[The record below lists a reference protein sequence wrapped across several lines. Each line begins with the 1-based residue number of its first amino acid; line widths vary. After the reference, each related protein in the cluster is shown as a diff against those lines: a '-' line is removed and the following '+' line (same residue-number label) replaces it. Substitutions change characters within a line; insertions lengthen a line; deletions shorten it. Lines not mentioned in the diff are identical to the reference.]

1 MIYNNSAYYDILSNY
16 QEGAQP
22 MSRPKTN
29 EPEASAVYKTE
40 TAFWALIEQKDFSG
54 ITMQM
59 LAKEA
64 GINRNSLYY
73 HYANL
78 YEVASQAFSKVLSD
92 EASMAFIDTLL
103 SAPQNLSSNWEQ
115 LQLSD
120 RLKKVHLFARNN
132 SPLLRSLLKEALISR
147 WFRKL
152 GIDQQSLTSEKQL
165 QIDYIASGFI
175 SVLGNPEIE
184 KNPLLLKS
192 FPDSLI
198 GRAAIQTLQQMAYNR
213 PSL

>member
-1 MIYNNSAYYDILSNY
+1 
-16 QEGAQP
+16 

-40 TAFWALIEQKDFSG
+40 TAFWALIEQKDFSD

-103 SAPQNLSSNWEQ
+103 SAPQKSQQQ
-115 LQLSD
+115 L
-120 RLKKVHLFARNN
+120 
-132 SPLLRSLLKEALISR
+132 
-147 WFRKL
+147 
-152 GIDQQSLTSEKQL
+152 G
-165 QIDYIASGFI
+165 
-175 SVLGNPEIE
+175 
-184 KNPLLLKS
+184 
-192 FPDSLI
+192 
-198 GRAAIQTLQQMAYNR
+198 AAAVK
-213 PSL
+213 

>member
-1 MIYNNSAYYDILSNY
+1 
-16 QEGAQP
+16 
-22 MSRPKTN
+22 MSRPKMN
-29 EPEASAVYKTE
+29 EREASAVYKIE
-40 TAFWALIEQKDFSG
+40 TAFWALIEQKDFSD
-54 ITMQM
+54 ITMQL

-78 YEVASQAFSKVLSD
+78 YEVASQAFNEVMSD
-92 EASMAFIDTLL
+92 EASMVFIDTLI
-103 SAPQNLSSNWEQ
+103 SAPQNLISNWER

-120 RLKKVHLFARNN
+120 RVKKVHLFARSN

-152 GIDQQSLTSEKQL
+152 GIDQQSLTAEKLL

-184 KNPLLLKS
+184 KNPLFLQS

-198 GRAAIQTLQQMAYNR
+198 GRAAIKTLQQMA
-213 PSL
+213 

>member
-1 MIYNNSAYYDILSNY
+1 
-16 QEGAQP
+16 

-40 TAFWALIEQKDFSG
+40 TAFWALIEQKDFSD

-92 EASMAFIDTLL
+92 EASMIFIDTLL